1 MSNIQQQVSVEQWFE
16 LSLFF
21 VDHRGEPLLTE
32 ERGEPLLTE
41 ERWQA
46 LQVVRS
52 VGSRRE
58 PPADRLASTTLG
70 TPIIGPPGEV
80 VEATGGTLHFV
91 NYTRQGSRLS
101 GQPVQPSIHCYA
113 ENVAE
118 GVVTE
123 KILALYAYAAY
134 TDIEMRS
141 RRSRVWAA
149 LQKGLMSAP
158 DIWNEYWALPSLAQ
172 ATIDKALELELLA
185 SRIETY
191 GDGEA
196 LLANPI
202 GIDELKGLRL
212 GAYGRE
218 SPSSSSSEDSDDEK
232 PPVLSSEDSDDEN
245 CLANVGSLSQL
256 EVAVFCGVHDL
267 DIEHELLD
275 QHISGRVALGDRP
288 SADLWQ
294 PNTTYI
300 ISRCSRLLA
309 LSLNAL
315 PEGVQFYCIE
325 LKGLLNTHGAAAQ
338 LEFLIQDIVR
348 GVEGVVSHYKAHH
361 SDAAPRFRSSRDV
374 KTERQF
380 GQVAEREIYF
390 PSEEQLLPTV

>member
-1 MSNIQQQVSVEQWFE
+1 
-16 LSLFF
+16 
-21 VDHRGEPLLTE
+21 
-32 ERGEPLLTE
+32 
-41 ERWQA
+41 
-46 LQVVRS
+46 
-52 VGSRRE
+52 
-58 PPADRLASTTLG
+58 
-70 TPIIGPPGEV
+70 
-80 VEATGGTLHFV
+80 
-91 NYTRQGSRLS
+91 
-101 GQPVQPSIHCYA
+101 
-113 ENVAE
+113 
-118 GVVTE
+118 
-123 KILALYAYAAY
+123 
-134 TDIEMRS
+134 
-141 RRSRVWAA
+141 
-149 LQKGLMSAP
+149 MSAP

-212 GAYGRE
+212 GTYGRE
-218 SPSSSSSEDSDDEK
+218 SPSSSSSEDSDDE
-232 PPVLSSEDSDDEN
+232 N
-245 CLANVGSLSQL
+245 CLANAGSLSQL
-256 EVAVFCGVHDL
+256 EVAAFCGVHDL